1 MGSPAPGIRDRDRSH
16 RPSLTE
22 RALAIW
28 PRLDRRALARCA
40 DDPKRLARFV
50 SRRTRLAPEA
60 ILSMLVRG
68 SVTDLERESWFG

>member
-1 MGSPAPGIRDRDRSH
+1 MRSRRPGADDRERSH

-22 RALAIW
+22 RALALW

-68 SVTDLERESWFG
+68 SVSDLERESWFG

>member
-1 MGSPAPGIRDRDRSH
+1 MRNQGPGADHRDRPH

-22 RALAIW
+22 RALALW
-28 PRLDRRALARCA
+28 PRLDRRALARYA

-50 SRRTRLAPEA
+50 SRRTRLSPEA

-68 SVTDLERESWFG
+68 SVSDLERESWFG